1 MAQGLRALT
10 ILAEDLGLIPC
21 ACMASL
27 VPEDL
32 RPSSGLLELCTHM
45 VHRHTCKQSTHS
57 HIIKVNACIKRRS
70 HHLI

>member
-1 MAQGLRALT
+1 
-10 ILAEDLGLIPC
+10 
-21 ACMASL
+21 MASL